1 MITTI
6 TANQF
11 LSNFLDLY
19 PNENWDEL
27 PSLTED
33 IRFARRLLYVDRLLG
48 EKFNGDNSAELFG
61 LSIWTREDSWI
72 PFDESFINPWIH
84 NAKSS
89 PLYGH
94 PLRFSTLCNK
104 MGKNNAIIAEWLLKT
119 IRLSHDLY
127 GWYTFDIKEIIPG
140 FINGYDWSVQNT
152 FKNNLFMDFIR
163 NSPYSMYFLQQ
174 SATITEVEFLKEQ
187 TFTK

>member
-1 MITTI
+1 M
-6 TANQF
+6 
-11 LSNFLDLY
+11 
-19 PNENWDEL
+19 
-27 PSLTED
+27 
-33 IRFARRLLYVDRLLG
+33 LG
-48 EKFNGDNSAELFG
+48 EKFNGNNSAELFG
-61 LSIWTREDSWI
+61 LNIWTREDSWI

-84 NAKSS
+84 NAKCS

-94 PLRFSTLCNK
+94 PLCFSTLRNK

-163 NSPYSMYFLQQ
+163 NSPYRRIVVYVLSTAIRYNYRSRIFKG
-174 SATITEVEFLKEQ
+174 TDFYKITKTHKVEWQHLFNNMISHEEYIEIILRALEKAYI
-187 TFTK
+187 F

>member
-1 MITTI
+1 M
-6 TANQF
+6 
-11 LSNFLDLY
+11 
-19 PNENWDEL
+19 
-27 PSLTED
+27 
-33 IRFARRLLYVDRLLG
+33 
-48 EKFNGDNSAELFG
+48 FG

-84 NAKSS
+84 NAKCS

-94 PLRFSTLCNK
+94 PLRFSTLRNK

-127 GWYTFDIKEIIPG
+127 GWYIFDIKEIIPG
-140 FINGYDWSVQNT
+140 FINGDDWSVQNT

-163 NSPYSMYFLQQ
+163 NSPYRRIVVYVLSTAIRYNYRSRIFKGIDFYK
-174 SATITEVEFLKEQ
+174 ITKTHKVEWQHLFNNMISHEEYIEIILRVLEKSYI
-187 TFTK
+187 F

>member
-1 MITTI
+1 MTTTI

-19 PNENWDEL
+19 PNENWNGL
-27 PSLTED
+27 PFLTED

-48 EKFNGDNSAELFG
+48 ENFNGDNSAELFG

-84 NAKSS
+84 NAKCS

-94 PLRFSTLCNK
+94 PLRFSTLRNK
-104 MGKNNAIIAEWLLKT
+104 MGKNNAIIAE
-119 IRLSHDLY
+119 
-127 GWYTFDIKEIIPG
+127 
-140 FINGYDWSVQNT
+140 
-152 FKNNLFMDFIR
+152 
-163 NSPYSMYFLQQ
+163 
-174 SATITEVEFLKEQ
+174 
-187 TFTK
+187 

>member
-1 MITTI
+1 MTTTI

-27 PSLTED
+27 PFLIED

-48 EKFNGDNSAELFG
+48 EYFNGDNSAELFG

-84 NAKSS
+84 NAKCS

-94 PLRFSTLCNK
+94 PLRFSTLRNK
-104 MGKNNAIIAEWLLKT
+104 MGKNNAIIN
-119 IRLSHDLY
+119 SY
-127 GWYTFDIKEIIPG
+127 IKERTRKNEIYIICNP
-140 FINGYDWSVQNT
+140 
-152 FKNNLFMDFIR
+152 L
-163 NSPYSMYFLQQ
+163 L
-174 SATITEVEFLKEQ
+174 
-187 TFTK
+187 